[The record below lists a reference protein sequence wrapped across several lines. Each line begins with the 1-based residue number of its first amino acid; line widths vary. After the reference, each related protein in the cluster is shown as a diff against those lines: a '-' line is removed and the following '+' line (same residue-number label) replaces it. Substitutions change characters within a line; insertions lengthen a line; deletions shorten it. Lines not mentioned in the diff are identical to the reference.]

1 MPDLSW
7 RTTLPSST
15 TLLCGVQG
23 PSLIRMA
30 ASMTWMKN
38 SSCIDLLMAARLWRP
53 LGGKTYHWGGRWEVT
68 RASGEVGLR
77 RLAGVA
83 AKAEERMG
91 QHDQSDMSV
100 QPGPEPAFIVV
111 QAPGEK
117 VFGLSLMPFQ
127 GALPDEPTFSGEGFA
142 PTTNPVNPHSSEL
155 LGQVALAPCPPGNG
169 LPGILGQ
176 LFQES
181 VGLSARYS
189 VFQVAGPSGST
200 LALVRWGRFF
210 PRVPFYILGQAEASR
225 KGYSDH
231 MGEAPGFQTLQEQ
244 GLVPI
249 TGIG

>member
-1 MPDLSW
+1 MFYRTYILLTW
-7 RTTLPSST
+7 RFSSTKLCPRPGLRVFQQPANT

-38 SSCIDLLMAARLWRP
+38 SSCMDLLMAARLWRP

-111 QAPGEK
+111 QPQFSFGVLVEPLNYPPVVCQDHLVMEGQGVQAPGEK
-117 VFGLSLMPFQ
+117 V
-127 GALPDEPTFSGEGFA
+127 
-142 PTTNPVNPHSSEL
+142 
-155 LGQVALAPCPPGNG
+155 
-169 LPGILGQ
+169 
-176 LFQES
+176 
-181 VGLSARYS
+181 
-189 VFQVAGPSGST
+189 
-200 LALVRWGRFF
+200 
-210 PRVPFYILGQAEASR
+210 
-225 KGYSDH
+225 
-231 MGEAPGFQTLQEQ
+231 
-244 GLVPI
+244 
-249 TGIG
+249 